1 MQRFQIHSHILA
13 AFLQLAPLARIVQN
27 TPGMIV
33 NPTVFLLRWVFG
45 TAAVAGSFHG
55 LSGATGVV
63 PSVVQAT
70 NGVRASVTFS
80 ITSPFHGTARS
91 YSASGLPPGMT
102 LSTRGTLSG
111 TPTTSGSYTL
121 KLRGWQTTDQGGN
134 WSDQNVAVSV
144 VGAIPTAI
152 TLQPTSL
159 TVAPSEAAT
168 FTATVTGDPPVA
180 LRWFREDLEVLNAT
194 NATLTL
200 PKVQATDAGRYRLRV
215 VSDLG
220 TVFSDWATL
229 TVTAVDDTP
238 TISEISA
245 QTTLEDTATGP
256 IAFTVGDVETAAT
269 SLTVTATSS
278 NQALV
283 AAAGIALGGNGSNR
297 TITLTPVANA
307 SGTSTITVTVAD
319 GTGGLTATRSFVLTV
334 SGGPL
339 VTPESLALRVVGP
352 MVAGRMELEIRAP
365 KGVTVSLEASVDL
378 NTWNEA
384 QSLTGQG
391 SAQPLTLT
399 PAIAPEEGTRFWRL
413 RVR

>member
-1 MQRFQIHSHILA
+1 
-13 AFLQLAPLARIVQN
+13 
-27 TPGMIV
+27 
-33 NPTVFLLRWVFG
+33 
-45 TAAVAGSFHG
+45 
-55 LSGATGVV
+55 
-63 PSVVQAT
+63 
-70 NGVRASVTFS
+70 
-80 ITSPFHGTARS
+80 
-91 YSASGLPPGMT
+91 
-102 LSTRGTLSG
+102 
-111 TPTTSGSYTL
+111 
-121 KLRGWQTTDQGGN
+121 
-134 WSDQNVAVSV
+134 
-144 VGAIPTAI
+144 
-152 TLQPTSL
+152 
-159 TVAPSEAAT
+159 
-168 FTATVTGDPPVA
+168 
-180 LRWFREDLEVLNAT
+180 
-194 NATLTL
+194 L

-238 TISEISA
+238 TISKISA
-245 QTTLEDTATGP
+245 QTTPEDTATGP

-283 AAAGIALGGNGSNR
+283 AAAGIALGGNGSNRTITLTPVANASGTSTITVTVADGTGGLTATRSFVLTVTAVDDTPTISEISAQTTPEDTATGPIAFTVGDVETAATSLTVTATSSNQALVAAAGIALGGSGSNR